1 MYGSNFR
8 EKKTKKIVNA
18 KNINGNSNYSTLS
31 HSIKIFN
38 HKTNSIESKDL
49 LSHNSINENSIINL
63 ISPKSS
69 KSPISPIST
78 KNQIRPMNDICFI
91 HLKDLK
97 TRKIMKKKYN
107 IIFSRDDYN
116 KKSKEKSNE
125 INEYDKQTH
134 SKNISANNSINH
146 TITQYIKNINSNIS
160 LNLSKN
166 TNSSISLISKKE
178 YNITKI
184 KPDKNKIKTEIKNAS
199 FRIKLL
205 NNVLTNTIYK
215 YRQQKIINYK
225 NENKDKLLY
234 LKKNFIMEN
243 SILQK
248 NIFIYKLK
256 LSKMPD
262 NYIKIDKLKDDIEK
276 QELIFKKQKS
286 SLIEKIMDLSIF
298 INQLKNNNS
307 LMNKYDNSISY
318 SDMNDLSIDEMLF
331 AKNRNVYRINH
342 FCLNKFHK

>member
-49 LSHNSINENSIINL
+49 LSYNSINENSMINL
-63 ISPKSS
+63 MSP

-78 KNQIRPMNDICFI
+78 KNQIRPMNDIGFI

-116 KKSKEKSNE
+116 KKSKENSND
-125 INEYDKQTH
+125 IKEYDKQTR
-134 SKNISANNSINH
+134 SKKISVNNSINH

-166 TNSSISLISKKE
+166 TNSNISLLSKKE

-184 KPDKNKIKTEIKNAS
+184 KPDKSKIKNEIKNAS

-215 YRQQKIINYK
+215 YRREKIINYK

-234 LKKNFIMEN
+234 LEKNFIMEN

-248 NIFIYKLK
+248 NIFFYKLK

-276 QELIFKKQKS
+276 QELTFKKQKS

-307 LMNKYDNSISY
+307 FMNKYDNSISY